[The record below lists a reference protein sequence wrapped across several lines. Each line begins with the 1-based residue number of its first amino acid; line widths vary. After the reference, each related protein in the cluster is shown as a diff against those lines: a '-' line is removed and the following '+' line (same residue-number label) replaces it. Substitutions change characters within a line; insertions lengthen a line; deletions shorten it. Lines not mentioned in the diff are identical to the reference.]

1 MRYEHIAPVAQIDS
15 SQTRTI
21 CIGPLS
27 SENTVKCHSYGIW
40 EEVTSTTERKREKKS
55 VKQYIYIQ

>member
-21 CIGPLS
+21 GPLS
-27 SENTVKCHSYGIW
+27 SKNAVKCHSYEIW
-40 EEVTSTTERKREKKS
+40 EEVTSTTERKREKHWEYS
-55 VKQYIYIQ
+55 LHQIAW